1 MRILRHGTLA
11 WVAVAALTTSFWV
24 PVACAAVPDGWK
36 DRSFTLDTTGM
47 QLHQVLERFAREHDV
62 DVVFDVP
69 DRAVKK
75 ETLRSS
81 GGGDLLDRLAQA
93 YRFRWFVYGATLHIV
108 PREDNVST
116 RLELGA
122 NGVQD
127 ARGILAG
134 VGLYDSR
141 FGWVE
146 LPKEGAVVVSG
157 PHEYVRL
164 AREVLLPARPRDT
177 ANDMETMVFR
187 LKYAGATD
195 RVITARGKSETIPGM
210 KTLLSNLLI
219 GQSAG
224 DAARPRIDADP
235 SLNAVIIHDSAG
247 KRAMYQAL
255 IDQLDILP
263 RQVEIE
269 ALIVDVDRSKL
280 PGLVAGA
287 APAAPGATLL
297 VNDAAGLLA
306 RLKALEAS
314 GDARIVATPGALTL
328 NNVAAVLDLRQSR
341 YIPLVGER
349 VADVAEVSAGTLLR
363 VVPRLVE
370 DGVTRV
376 RLDVD
381 VEDGDLGSGADARV
395 TRSTISALAI
405 VGLQQMLMIGG
416 YESDAVSSGRD
427 QASAPAGVSL
437 LGNLFGHKD
446 APAHC
451 ERLYLITPR
460 LVGGGAPAQAPQQPP
475 APAPVPVPAMPPA
488 PASATVAAAPVAA
501 APAAAAPVAAVPVAT
516 APAAPAPAVPAPVAA
531 AVIPVR
537 TAPVAPV
544 AAPEPTWTVLPG
556 DKTLNGTLQRWAASA
571 GWQLMWEL
579 PVDYAVAVR
588 TELHGSF
595 ADAVGMVVKS
605 MDGAEIPMKAI
616 FYDGNKVL
624 RIVAKGTEP

>member
-1 MRILRHGTLA
+1 MRRGRHQALA
-11 WVAVAALTTSFWV
+11 GMTVLMLALPCWAPAAR
-24 PVACAAVPDGWK
+24 AAVPAGWK
-36 DRSFTLDTTGM
+36 NHGFALDTAGM
-47 QLHQVLERFAREHDV
+47 QLHQVLERFAREYDV
-62 DVVFDVP
+62 AVVFDVP
-69 DRAVKK
+69 DRAVKQ
-75 ETLRSS
+75 ETLRAGAGS
-81 GGGDLLDRLAQA
+81 DLLDRLAQA
-93 YRFRWFVYGATLHIV
+93 CRFRWFVYGDTLHIV
-108 PREDNVST
+108 PREDNVSM

-122 NGVQD
+122 NAVRD
-127 ARGILAG
+127 ARGVLAG

-146 LPKEGAVVVSG
+146 LPKEGAVIVSG
-157 PHEYVRL
+157 PREYVRL
-164 AREVLLPARPRDT
+164 AREVLLPARSGE
-177 ANDMETMVFR
+177 AMNDLQPMVFR

-195 RVITARGKSETIPGM
+195 RVIAARGKTETIPGM
-210 KTLLSNLLI
+210 KTILSNLLI
-219 GQSAG
+219 GQPAANAG
-224 DAARPRIDADP
+224 SPRIDADP

-255 IDQLDILP
+255 IEQLDILP
-263 RQVEIE
+263 RQVEID

-314 GDARIVATPGALTL
+314 GDASILATPGALTL

-341 YIPLVGER
+341 YVPLVGER
-349 VADVAEVSAGTLLR
+349 VADMAEVSAGTLLR

-381 VEDGDLGSGADARV
+381 IEDGSLVSGTDAQV
-395 TRSTISALAI
+395 TRSSFSALAI
-405 VGLQQMLMIGG
+405 VDLQQMLMIGG
-416 YESDAVSSGRD
+416 YGTEAMS
-427 QASAPAGVSL
+427 
-437 LGNLFGHKD
+437 GHKNTSG
-446 APAHC
+446 ARR

-460 LVGGGAPAQAPQQPP
+460 LAGGTPAPLAAAEPAVTPPPAPVPAPAPALPP
-475 APAPVPVPAMPPA
+475 APATP
-488 PASATVAAAPVAA
+488 
-501 APAAAAPVAAVPVAT
+501 
-516 APAAPAPAVPAPVAA
+516 VPAPVAA
-531 AVIPVR
+531 AIVPVR
-537 TAPVAPV
+537 TAPVAP
-544 AAPEPTWTVLPG
+544 APAPEPTWLVLQA
-556 DKTLNGTLQRWAASA
+556 DKTLNGTLQRWAAGA

-605 MDGAEIPMKAI
+605 MEGADVPMKAI

>member
-1 MRILRHGTLA
+1 MKTLRHGTLG
-11 WVAVAALTTSFWV
+11 WVAAAALATSFWG
-24 PVACAAVPDGWK
+24 PVAFAAVPDGWK

-62 DVVFDVP
+62 EVVFDVP

-93 YRFRWFVYGATLHIV
+93 YRFRWFVYGGTLHIV
-108 PREDNVST
+108 PREDNVSM

-122 NGVQD
+122 DGVRD
-127 ARGILAG
+127 ARGVLAG
-134 VGLYDSR
+134 VGLFDSR
-141 FGWVE
+141 FGWME

-157 PHEYVRL
+157 PREYVRL
-164 AREVLLPARPRDT
+164 ARELLVPVRPREA
-177 ANDMETMVFR
+177 ANDMEPMVFR

-219 GQSAG
+219 GQAAG
-224 DAARPRIDADP
+224 DAGRPRIDADP
-235 SLNAVIIHDSAG
+235 SLNAVIIRDSAG

-269 ALIVDVDRSKL
+269 ALIVDVDRNKL
-280 PGLVAGA
+280 AGLVGGA

-297 VNDAAGLLA
+297 VNDAAGLVA

-314 GDARIVATPGALTL
+314 GDARILATPGALTL

-370 DGVTRV
+370 DGGTRV

-381 VEDGDLGSGADARV
+381 VEDGNLGSGADARV

-416 YESDAVSSGRD
+416 YESEAVSSERD
-427 QASAPAGVSL
+427 QASASGGVPL

-446 APAHC
+446 APAAHR
-451 ERLYLITPR
+451 ERLYLITPH
-460 LVGGGAPAQAPQQPP
+460 LVGDGVPAQARQQPP
-475 APAPVPVPAMPPA
+475 VPPSPPAPVPALPPA
-488 PASATVAAAPVAA
+488 PASATVAT
-501 APAAAAPVAAVPVAT
+501 AAAAA
-516 APAAPAPAVPAPVAA
+516 AAPAPAVPVSAPVAA
-531 AVIPVR
+531 AVVPVR

-595 ADAVGMVVKS
+595 ADAVGMVAKS

>member
-1 MRILRHGTLA
+1 MTA
-11 WVAVAALTTSFWV
+11 TTVATSLCAPAAH
-24 PVACAAVPDGWK
+24 AAVPAGWK
-36 DRSFTLDTTGM
+36 DHGFALDTAGM
-47 QLHQVLERFAREHDV
+47 PLHQVLERFATEYGV
-62 DVVFDVP
+62 EVVFDVP

-75 ETLRSS
+75 ETLRAS
-81 GGGDLLDRLAQA
+81 GGADLLDRLAQA
-93 YRFRWFVYGATLHIV
+93 CRFRWFVYGDTLHIV
-108 PREDNVST
+108 PREDNVSM

-122 NGVQD
+122 NAVRD
-127 ARGILAG
+127 ARGVLAG
-134 VGLYDSR
+134 VGLYESR

-146 LPKEGAVVVSG
+146 LPKEGAVVISG
-157 PHEYVRL
+157 PREYVRL
-164 AREVLLPARPRDT
+164 AREVLVPARPGD
-177 ANDMETMVFR
+177 AMNDMQPMVFR

-195 RVITARGKSETIPGM
+195 RVITARGRTETIPGM
-210 KTLLSNLLI
+210 KTILSNLLV
-219 GQSAG
+219 GQPASASVQAA
-224 DAARPRIDADP
+224 DAGHPRIDADP
-235 SLNAVIIHDSAG
+235 SLNAVIIHDAAG

-255 IDQLDILP
+255 IEQLDVLP
-263 RQVEIE
+263 RQVEID
-269 ALIVDVDRSKL
+269 ALIVDVDRDKL

-297 VNDAAGLLA
+297 VNDAAGLVA

-363 VVPRLVE
+363 VVPRLVD
-370 DGVTRV
+370 DGGTRV

-381 VEDGDLGSGADARV
+381 IEDGNLGSGTDAQV
-395 TRSTISALAI
+395 TRSTLSALAI
-405 VGLQQMLMIGG
+405 VDVRQMLMIGG
-416 YESDAVSSGRD
+416 YGTEAMSGDR
-427 QASAPAGVSL
+427 ASPSL

-446 APAHC
+446 TPGTRR

-460 LVGGGAPAQAPQQPP
+460 LAGGTPAQAAAEPAAAPQPQPQPQPLASAPVPAPVPP
-475 APAPVPVPAMPPA
+475 APAAVPAP
-488 PASATVAAAPVAA
+488 
-501 APAAAAPVAAVPVAT
+501 APAAAAV
-516 APAAPAPAVPAPVAA
+516 APVAA
-531 AVIPVR
+531 AVVPVR
-537 TAPVAPV
+537 AAPVAPPPP
-544 AAPEPTWTVLPG
+544 PEPTWAVLQS
-556 DKTLNGTLQRWAASA
+556 DKTLNGTLQRWAAGA

-605 MDGAEIPMKAI
+605 MEGADVPMKAI

>member
-1 MRILRHGTLA
+1 MRVLRHGTLA
-11 WVAVAALTTSFWV
+11 LVAATAMATTLWA
-24 PVACAAVPDGWK
+24 PAALAAVPAGWK
-36 DRSFTLDTTGM
+36 DHGFVLDTAGM
-47 QLHQVLERFAREHDV
+47 QLQQVLERFAREYGV
-62 DVVFDVP
+62 DVVSDVP
-69 DRAVKK
+69 DRAVKQ
-75 ETLRSS
+75 ETLRAA
-81 GGGDLLDRLAQA
+81 GGAELLERLAQA
-93 YRFRWFVYGATLHIV
+93 YRFRWFVYGDTLHVV
-108 PREDNVST
+108 PREDNVSV

-122 NGVQD
+122 NAVRDAKGV
-127 ARGILAG
+127 LAG

-146 LPKEGAVVVSG
+146 LPKEGAVVVGG
-157 PHEYVRL
+157 PREYVRL
-164 AREVLLPARPRDT
+164 AREILVPARAADA
-177 ANDMETMVFR
+177 ANDMQPMVFR

-195 RVITARGKSETIPGM
+195 RVIAARGRTDTIPGV
-210 KTLLSNLLI
+210 KTILSNLL
-219 GQSAG
+219 GGPAAG
-224 DAARPRIDADP
+224 DAVRPRIDADP
-235 SLNAVIIHDSAG
+235 SLNAVIVHDAAG

-255 IDQLDILP
+255 IEQLDVLP
-263 RQVEIE
+263 RQVEID

-280 PGLVAGA
+280 PGLVGGT

-297 VNDAAGLLA
+297 VDDAAGLVA

-314 GDARIVATPGALTL
+314 GDARILATPGALTL

-370 DGVTRV
+370 DGVTKM

-381 VEDGDLGSGADARV
+381 IEDGNLGSGADAQV
-395 TRSTISALAI
+395 TRSALSALAI
-405 VGLQQMLMIGG
+405 VAPRQMLVIGG
-416 YESDAVSSGRD
+416 YGADAMSGERT
-427 QASAPAGVSL
+427 SVTL
-437 LGNLFGHKD
+437 LGSLFGRKD
-446 APAHC
+446 APGTQR

-460 LVGGGAPAQAPQQPP
+460 LAGGTSAQA
-475 APAPVPVPAMPPA
+475 
-488 PASATVAAAPVAA
+488 AAEPVAA
-501 APAAAAPVAAVPVAT
+501 AQPPA
-516 APAAPAPAVPAPVAA
+516 AAPAPAPAAPPVPAAPAVPVAPVPAPVATVVVPVHPAPA
-531 AVIPVR
+531 AP
-537 TAPVAPV
+537 P
-544 AAPEPTWTVLPG
+544 PEPTWTVLQS
-556 DKTLNGTLQRWAASA
+556 DKTLNGTLQRWAAGA

-605 MDGAEIPMKAI
+605 MEGADVPMKAI

>member
-11 WVAVAALTTSFWV
+11 LMAATALATSCWV
-24 PVACAAVPDGWK
+24 PAACAAVPAGWK
-36 DRSFTLDTTGM
+36 DRSYALDTAGM
-47 QLHQVLERFAREHDV
+47 PLHEVLERFAREHDV

-75 ETLRSS
+75 ETLRAAS
-81 GGGDLLDRLAQA
+81 GSGLLDRLAQA
-93 YRFRWFVYGATLHIV
+93 YRFRWFVYGDTLHIV
-108 PREDNVST
+108 PREDNVSM

-122 NGVQD
+122 AGVRG
-127 ARGILAG
+127 ARGVLAG

-141 FGWVE
+141 FGWLE
-146 LPKEGAVVVSG
+146 LPREGAVVVSG
-157 PHEYVRL
+157 PREYVRL
-164 AREVLLPARPRDT
+164 AREVLVPARSADA
-177 ANDMETMVFR
+177 ANDLQPMVFR

-210 KTLLSNLLI
+210 KTILSNLLI
-219 GQSAG
+219 GQPAG
-224 DAARPRIDADP
+224 NAAQPRIDADP
-235 SLNAVIIHDSAG
+235 SLNAVIIHDAAG

-255 IDQLDILP
+255 IEQLDVLP
-263 RQVEIE
+263 RQIEID
-269 ALIVDVDRSKL
+269 ALIVDVDRGKL
-280 PGLVAGA
+280 PGLIAGA
-287 APAAPGATLL
+287 APAGPGSTLL

-306 RLKALEAS
+306 RLKALEAG

-349 VADVAEVSAGTLLR
+349 VADMAEVSAGTLLR
-363 VVPRLVE
+363 VVPRIVE
-370 DGVTRV
+370 DGGARV

-381 VEDGDLGSGADARV
+381 IEDGNLGSGTDARV
-395 TRSTISALAI
+395 TRSTLSALAI
-405 VGLQQMLMIGG
+405 VDLQQMLMIGG
-416 YESDAVSSGRD
+416 YGTEAMS
-427 QASAPAGVSL
+427 
-437 LGNLFGHKD
+437 GHKD
-446 APAHC
+446 APDARR

-460 LVGGGAPAQAPQQPP
+460 LAGGGMPAQAAAEPAAAPQPQPQPP
-475 APAPVPVPAMPPA
+475 APAPVQALQP
-488 PASATVAAAPVAA
+488 
-501 APAAAAPVAAVPVAT
+501 
-516 APAAPAPAVPAPVAA
+516 APAAPVPAPVAA
-531 AVIPVR
+531 AVVPLH
-537 TAPVAPV
+537 
-544 AAPEPTWTVLPG
+544 AAPAAPASEPAWEVLQG

-579 PVDYAVAVR
+579 PIDYAVAAR

-605 MDGAEIPMKAI
+605 MDGADVPMKAI